1 MVMNPEFKELL
12 HKNGKGEIKM
22 ALDYNN
28 IDIKSNFV
36 RKDFYI
42 ELANK
47 LEEMYNKST
56 TFGEVTLIG
65 DLILLLNKKLQE
77 GEIGENN

>member
-1 MVMNPEFKELL
+1 
-12 HKNGKGEIKM
+12 M

-28 IDIKSNFV
+28 IDFKSDLV
-36 RKDFYI
+36 RKNFYI

-56 TFGEVTLIG
+56 TSGEVTLIG
-65 DLILLLNKKLQE
+65 DLILLLNEKLQE
-77 GEIGENN
+77 SEIGEDN

>member
-12 HKNGKGEIKM
+12 YKNGKGEIKM

>member
-1 MVMNPEFKELL
+1 
-12 HKNGKGEIKM
+12 M

-28 IDIKSNFV
+28 IDFKSDLV
-36 RKDFYI
+36 RKKFYI

-56 TFGEVTLIG
+56 TSGEVTLIG
-65 DLILLLNKKLQE
+65 DLILLLNEKLQE
-77 GEIGENN
+77 SEIGEDNWDIQKNTRNKQYKW

>member
-1 MVMNPEFKELL
+1 MGLKSWFH
-12 HKNGKGEIKM
+12 HKNRKGEIKM

-28 IDIKSNFV
+28 IDSKSDLV
-36 RKDFYI
+36 RKKFYI

-56 TFGEVTLIG
+56 TSGEVTLIG
-65 DLILLLNKKLQE
+65 DLILLLNEKLQE
-77 GEIGENN
+77 SEIGEDN

>member
-1 MVMNPEFKELL
+1 MS
-12 HKNGKGEIKM
+12 
-22 ALDYNN
+22 LDYNN
-28 IDIKSNFV
+28 IDSKSNLV

-56 TFGEVTLIG
+56 TSGEVTLIG
-65 DLILLLNKKLQE
+65 DLILLLNEKLQE
-77 GEIGENN
+77 SEIGEDNWDIQKNTRNKQYKW

>member
-1 MVMNPEFKELL
+1 
-12 HKNGKGEIKM
+12 M

-28 IDIKSNFV
+28 IKIKSDLV
-36 RKDFYI
+36 RKEFYI
-42 ELANK
+42 ELSNK

-77 GEIGENN
+77 GEIGENNWNI

>member
-1 MVMNPEFKELL
+1 
-12 HKNGKGEIKM
+12 M

-28 IDIKSNFV
+28 IDFKSDLV
-36 RKDFYI
+36 RKKFYI

-56 TFGEVTLIG
+56 TSGEVTLIG
-65 DLILLLNKKLQE
+65 DLILLLNEKWRK
-77 GEIGENN
+77 

>member
-1 MVMNPEFKELL
+1 MGLKSWF
-12 HKNGKGEIKM
+12 HQKNRKRRNKKM

-28 IDIKSNFV
+28 IDFKSDLV
-36 RKDFYI
+36 RKNFYI

-56 TFGEVTLIG
+56 TSGEVTLIG
-65 DLILLLNKKLQE
+65 DLILLLNEKLQE
-77 GEIGENN
+77 SEIGEDN

>member
-1 MVMNPEFKELL
+1 
-12 HKNGKGEIKM
+12 M

-28 IDIKSNFV
+28 INIKSDLV
-36 RKDFYI
+36 RKEFYI
-42 ELANK
+42 ELSNK

-65 DLILLLNKKLQE
+65 DLILLLNMLMKNIEKK
-77 GEIGENN
+77 

>member
-1 MVMNPEFKELL
+1 
-12 HKNGKGEIKM
+12 M

-28 IDIKSNFV
+28 IDIKSDLV
-36 RKDFYI
+36 RKNFYI

-56 TFGEVTLIG
+56 TSGEVTLIG
-65 DLILLLNKKLQE
+65 DLILLLNEKLQE
-77 GEIGENN
+77 IEIGEDNWYIQKNSRDKQYKW

>member
-1 MVMNPEFKELL
+1 
-12 HKNGKGEIKM
+12 M

-28 IDIKSNFV
+28 IDIKSDLV
-36 RKDFYI
+36 RKEFYI
-42 ELANK
+42 ELSNK

>member
-1 MVMNPEFKELL
+1 
-12 HKNGKGEIKM
+12 M

-28 IDIKSNFV
+28 IDSKSNLV

-65 DLILLLNKKLQE
+65 NLILLLNEKLQE
-77 GEIGENN
+77 SEIGEDNWDIQKNTRDK

>member
-1 MVMNPEFKELL
+1 
-12 HKNGKGEIKM
+12 M

-28 IDIKSNFV
+28 IDSKSNLV

-65 DLILLLNKKLQE
+65 NLILLLNEKLQE
-77 GEIGENN
+77 SEIGEDN

>member
-1 MVMNPEFKELL
+1 
-12 HKNGKGEIKM
+12 M

>member
-1 MVMNPEFKELL
+1 
-12 HKNGKGEIKM
+12 M

-28 IDIKSNFV
+28 IDFKSDLV
-36 RKDFYI
+36 RKKFYI

-56 TFGEVTLIG
+56 TSGEVTLIG
-65 DLILLLNKKLQE
+65 DLILLLNEKLQE
-77 GEIGENN
+77 SEIGEDN

>member
-1 MVMNPEFKELL
+1 
-12 HKNGKGEIKM
+12 M

-28 IDIKSNFV
+28 IDSKSNLV

-65 DLILLLNKKLQE
+65 NLILLLNEKLQE
-77 GEIGENN
+77 SEIGEDNWYIQKNSRDKQYKW